1 MVVKKQERKLW
12 KQGTV
17 SMGHKS
23 RHGWPVCSARLQLR
37 SWLGLWSHLGLNSGR
52 IHFQSHVEVDSFKF
66 LMRVLLRASV
76 SCLLLTGSC
85 PRLIVKLPSPQ
96 AAHNIATSFK
106 ANRGKSVFSHEK
118 EMFVMRERVGLEC
131 LPRPRAFGNQGRD
144 ADNSSQ
150 LRF

>member
-1 MVVKKQERKLW
+1 MCPFVFCLHPQGCLRRGVRASGPSQERT
-12 KQGTV
+12 GE
-17 SMGHKS
+17 SGAFGM
-23 RHGWPVCSARLQLR
+23 C
-37 SWLGLWSHLGLNSGR
+37 NSGR
-52 IHFQSHVEVDSFKF
+52 IHFQSHVEADSFKF